1 MPWRRR
7 PTPGGV
13 TGMGVAGVGL
23 SLRSSWQLPNADA
36 GVSMPFTHGLH
47 CFSARGW
54 WCRVAEGCGG
64 RRVGLGVPGRLV
76 SRSGVSGRGRWRLPW
91 PSPVSGCAA
100 ADGACGMPVSRD
112 HLERLGGPPHE
123 LHTKS
128 TPSSAAGIAVLP
140 LGRPGPQA
148 ACITTRG
155 SAAER
160 EVRHSFT
167 QCRVGRCVG
176 ADVARPGWH

>member
-1 MPWRRR
+1 MAEAADARGCDRDGRGRSWPQSAQFVAITECRRR
-7 PTPGGV
+7 
-13 TGMGVAGVGL
+13 
-23 SLRSSWQLPNADA
+23 
-36 GVSMPFTHGLH
+36 GLH
-47 CFSARGW
+47 AIYTWSPLLLRAWLVVSRG
-54 WCRVAEGCGG
+54 RGL
-64 RRVGLGVPGRLV
+64 RRPASGLGVPGRLV

-140 LGRPGPQA
+140 LGRPGPHA